1 MAASTMRPATAVE
14 TAATM
19 ESGASTS
26 VETTTG
32 VAAAIAA
39 TVITAPCCAMISIA
53 AASIAVAS
61 TVAAAVVSRTAVKP
75 VSVIATPMAVIPGA
89 YADEYAVI
97 EVVWSPIAIRGTGI
111 RRIRIV
117 AVGANW
123 FSTDANA
130 NSHPNLRCLSIS
142 RNKQQNS

>member
-1 MAASTMRPATAVE
+1 MGAATAVE

-39 TVITAPCCAMISIA
+39 TVITAPGCAVVSIA

-61 TVAAAVVSRTAVKP
+61 TGAVTATVVSRTAVKP
-75 VSVIATPMAVIPGA
+75 VSVIAAPMAVIPGA

-111 RRIRIV
+111 GRIRIV
-117 AVGANW
+117 AVGANR

-130 NSHPNLRCLSIS
+130 NSHPNLGCPGIS
-142 RNKQQNS
+142 RNKQQNP